1 MQAVIVDPMLALSV
15 PMVPTVQGALTA
27 LGQCMESY
35 LLGCTDPATE
45 ALALQGIEVV
55 AAALA
60 TPLVE
65 GKMNLKNV
73 AMREK
78 LALASVLSGFAAN
91 SSGCGGAHAI
101 AVAMGGIS
109 DIPHSQITSAFL
121 PFVFD
126 RYAQIA
132 EDNAGD
138 EFFDELKDKL
148 ERIADRLTAAS
159 GFQGASVSAWLRYV
173 STRFDLPTLV
183 GLELDE
189 AMLRGVVERAALR
202 QDATMDHRTDESV
215 AILEKD
221 DLRAVLDAA
230 TAAAPSS
237 PKIDQDA
244 STLS

>member
-159 GFQGASVSAWLRYV
+159 GFQG
-173 STRFDLPTLV
+173 PTLV

>member
-1 MQAVIVDPMLALSV
+1 MLALSV
-15 PMVPTVQGALTA
+15 PLLPTVQGALTA

-35 LLGCTDPATE
+35 LLGCEDPATE

-65 GKMNLKNV
+65 GKIDLKSV
-73 AMREK
+73 VMREK

-101 AVAMGGIS
+101 AVAMGGVS
-109 DIPHSQITSAFL
+109 DLPHAQIASAFL

-126 RYAQIA
+126 RYARLA

-138 EFFDELKDKL
+138 EFFDELKEKL
-148 ERIADRLTAAS
+148 ERTADRLTAAS

-173 STRFDLPTLV
+173 STRFDLPTPET
-183 GLELDE
+183 LELDE
-189 AMLRGVVERAALR
+189 SMLRGIVDRAALR
-202 QDATMDHRTDESV
+202 QDASMDLRSDESE
-215 AILEKD
+215 AILDKD
-221 DLRAVLDAA
+221 DLRAVLDSAVMV
-230 TAAAPSS
+230 TS
-237 PKIDQDA
+237 PPPQDDQDA
-244 STLS
+244 ST